1 MLTNNATILSRLTP
15 SPALMCV
22 QRRASKKV
30 PSEDDFIKSNIESF
44 GNDIGQITNWVTSMY
59 EVRAGFA
66 PGSREYDT
74 LTYRIRCGQ
83 LYQQNAIDKA
93 KGIISKPMPKIWHDR
108 HTVNRIEN
116 EELRAFYRSI
126 VADRKPYFMRYIYPE
141 LMKQYNEYIRNTD
154 RNALREFGLT
164 VDELKALPDA
174 SDEQK
179 EFLKYYDL
187 RMPVGTND
195 CVMNRICRRFEEAFD
210 GYVSRKTTDEPFDY
224 TIMKSG
230 QPYSTRQ
237 YNAIL
242 RLYEDYTSRL
252 NGYAAYASRERL
264 DEDESARALQV
275 MNEEFER
282 ACAEA
287 CPDRETLCDI
297 ILDVCYS
304 RSATRRFAWSM
315 CGREIIQN
323 LLKHNDWMIS
333 VPVKNE
339 DGDVEFGGE
348 RYGVVDVKVEPEEDE
363 EE

>member
-1 MLTNNATILSRLTP
+1 
-15 SPALMCV
+15 
-22 QRRASKKV
+22 
-30 PSEDDFIKSNIESF
+30 
-44 GNDIGQITNWVTSMY
+44 
-59 EVRAGFA
+59 
-66 PGSREYDT
+66 
-74 LTYRIRCGQ
+74 
-83 LYQQNAIDKA
+83 
-93 KGIISKPMPKIWHDR
+93 MPKIWHDR

-164 VDELKALPDA
+164 VDELRALPGDA
-174 SDEQK
+174 LSDEQRD
-179 EFLKYYDL
+179 FLKYYDL

-195 CVMNRICRRFEEAFD
+195 CVMNRICRRFEEVFD
-210 GYVSRKTTDEPFDY
+210 GYISRKATDEPFDY

-323 LLKHNDWMIS
+323 LLKRNDWMIS
-333 VPVKNE
+333 VPVKND

-348 RYGVVDVKVEPEEDE
+348 RYRVVNVKMEPEEDE